1 METLAY
7 LNRTSSSLPIGTNQW
22 YFTHSNC
29 TDSGK
34 PFRTLHFHKYVQQP
48 GNFCCNDGLCFT
60 SEFVCDGTFH
70 CDSGED
76 EDNCALLKLPK
87 YYNKYDPPKEVLVNI
102 TIVDIMTINED
113 DSSFDVYFSMKVKW
127 FDKKLKF
134 IYLKNKD
141 EANIVS
147 EDEKISIWTPNID
160 FAFLRKFSFHII
172 WRIGPDKQLLS
183 SISAVSK
190 QDSSSELRSS

>member
-1 METLAY
+1 MIYSSGFGRWEIVHSFSMETLAY

-34 PFRTLHFHKYVQQP
+34 PFRTLHFHKYVEQP

-70 CDSGED
+70 CDNGED

-113 DSSFDVYFSMKVKW
+113 DSSFDVYFSMRVKW

-160 FAFLRKFSFHII
+160 FAFLRKLQI
-172 WRIGPDKQLLS
+172 
-183 SISAVSK
+183 
-190 QDSSSELRSS
+190 